1 MEIESKKR
9 FLINF
14 LYIFV
19 IGGITVVLCRFLLGG
34 MLPFLFSIII
44 AAVSQKPARFLSDKT
59 GLSKKLCAVFL
70 SAAIYIVFVA
80 IFGFFFWKIILS
92 SKKSIPDESASGVS
106 YSYEIVFL
114 YYN

>member
-44 AAVSQKPARFLSDKT
+44 AALSQRPARFLSEKT
-59 GLSKKLCAVFL
+59 KLSKKFCAVFL
-70 SAAIYIVFVA
+70 SAAIYI
-80 IFGFFFWKIILS
+80 IFAAALIFILWKIIVS
-92 SKKSIPDESASGVS
+92 SACIIDYLPHFFEKLVAAFRKIE
-106 YSYEIVFL
+106 
-114 YYN
+114 